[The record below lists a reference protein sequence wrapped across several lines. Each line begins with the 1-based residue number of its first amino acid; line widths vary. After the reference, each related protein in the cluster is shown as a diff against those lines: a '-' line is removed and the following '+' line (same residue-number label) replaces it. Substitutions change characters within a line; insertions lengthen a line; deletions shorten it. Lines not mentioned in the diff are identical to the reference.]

1 MRIEKLVLATHN
13 AGKVAEMSD
22 LLAPYGVEVLSAKDF
37 GLTSP
42 EETESTFERNAF
54 IKARYVAKETGLA
67 ALADDSGLCVDV
79 LNGEP
84 GVYSADW
91 AGPEKDFG
99 KAMVLVNDK
108 MAQSP
113 NRSAYFVSVF
123 AFVTPDGQEM
133 IFEGRCD
140 GSLIWPPRG
149 NGGFGYDPMFVPDG
163 EGRSFGEMDMS
174 EKKKFS
180 HRAKAFAEFRKIFE

>member
-1 MRIEKLVLATHN
+1 MHIEKLVLATHN

-22 LLAPYGVEVLSAKDF
+22 LLAPYGIEVLSAKDF
-37 GLTSP
+37 GLESP
-42 EETESTFERNAF
+42 DETEGTFQGNAF
-54 IKARYVAKETGLA
+54 IKARYVADKTGLP
-67 ALADDSGLCVDV
+67 ALADDSGLCVAA
-79 LNGEP
+79 LGGEP

-108 MAQSP
+108 IAQSP
-113 NRSAYFVSVF
+113 DRSAYFVSVF
-123 AFVTPDGQEM
+123 AFVTPGGQEM
-133 IFEGRCD
+133 VFEGRCN

-149 NGGFGYDPMFVPDG
+149 SGGFGYDPMFVPNG
-163 EGRSFGEMDMS
+163 EGRSFGEMDIS

>member
-22 LLAPYGVEVLSAKDF
+22 LLAPYGIEVLSAKDF
-37 GLTSP
+37 DLDAP
-42 EETESTFERNAF
+42 EETENTFEGNAF
-54 IKARYVAKETGLA
+54 IKARFVAKETGLP
-67 ALADDSGLCVDV
+67 ALADDSGLCVNT
-79 LNGEP
+79 LKGEP

-99 KAMVLVNDK
+99 KAMILVNDK
-108 MAQSP
+108 MGQCP
-113 NRSAYFVSVF
+113 DRSAYFISVF
-123 AFVTPDGQEM
+123 AFVLPDGREM
-133 IFEGRCD
+133 VFEGRCD

-149 NGGFGYDPMFVPDG
+149 AGGFGYDPMFVPKG

-174 EKKKFS
+174 EKKKYS